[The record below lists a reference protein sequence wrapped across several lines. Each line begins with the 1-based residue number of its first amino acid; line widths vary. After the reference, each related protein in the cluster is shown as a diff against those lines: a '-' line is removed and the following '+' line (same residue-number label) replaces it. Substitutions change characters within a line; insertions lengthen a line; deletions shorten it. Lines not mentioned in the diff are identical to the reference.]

1 MVMMTV
7 IVTIND
13 IDIIISRYLQTLNS
27 ISAEKNST
35 IIFPLP
41 MELVGAFTDSDHGE
55 LILIINT
62 ISITYI
68 ITTIIIVTNT
78 EKNITNIIITV
89 IFILTKQLTRIPLF
103 ASKDQIFHRCSKEKC
118 ERLRGLKMRKGTV
131 IVRKLLNILHNFD
144 QALPGT
150 TLKC

>member
-13 IDIIISRYLQTLNS
+13 INIIIPRYLQTLNS

-55 LILIINT
+55 LIVIITT
-62 ISITYI
+62 ISITCI
-68 ITTIIIVTNT
+68 IITIIIVTNT
-78 EKNITNIIITV
+78 VKNITNILITV
-89 IFILTKQLTRIPLF
+89 VFILT
-103 ASKDQIFHRCSKEKC
+103 
-118 ERLRGLKMRKGTV
+118 
-131 IVRKLLNILHNFD
+131 
-144 QALPGT
+144 
-150 TLKC
+150 

>member
-13 IDIIISRYLQTLNS
+13 INTIISRYLQTLNS

-55 LILIINT
+55 LVI
-62 ISITYI
+62 I
-68 ITTIIIVTNT
+68 ITTINITCIIITIIIVTNT
-78 EKNITNIIITV
+78 VKNITNILITV
-89 IFILTKQLTRIPLF
+89 VFILT
-103 ASKDQIFHRCSKEKC
+103 
-118 ERLRGLKMRKGTV
+118 
-131 IVRKLLNILHNFD
+131 
-144 QALPGT
+144 
-150 TLKC
+150 

>member
-13 IDIIISRYLQTLNS
+13 INTIISRYLQTLNS

-55 LILIINT
+55 LIIIIT
-62 ISITYI
+62 TVSITYI
-68 ITTIIIVTNT
+68 IITIIIVTNT
-78 EKNITNIIITV
+78 VKNITNIIITV
-89 IFILTKQLTRIPLF
+89 IFILT
-103 ASKDQIFHRCSKEKC
+103 
-118 ERLRGLKMRKGTV
+118 
-131 IVRKLLNILHNFD
+131 
-144 QALPGT
+144 
-150 TLKC
+150 

>member
-13 IDIIISRYLQTLNS
+13 INIIISRYLQTLNS

-55 LILIINT
+55 LIIIIT
-62 ISITYI
+62 TVSITYI
-68 ITTIIIVTNT
+68 IITIIIVTNT
-78 EKNITNIIITV
+78 VKNITNILITV
-89 IFILTKQLTRIPLF
+89 VFILT
-103 ASKDQIFHRCSKEKC
+103 
-118 ERLRGLKMRKGTV
+118 
-131 IVRKLLNILHNFD
+131 
-144 QALPGT
+144 
-150 TLKC
+150 

>member
-1 MVMMTV
+1 MMTV

-13 IDIIISRYLQTLNS
+13 IDIIIPRYLQTLNS

-55 LILIINT
+55 LIVIITT
-62 ISITYI
+62 ISITCI
-68 ITTIIIVTNT
+68 IITIIIVTNT
-78 EKNITNIIITV
+78 AKNITNILITV
-89 IFILTKQLTRIPLF
+89 
-103 ASKDQIFHRCSKEKC
+103 ASTYQMFHRCSKEKC
-118 ERLRGLKMRKGTV
+118 ERLRGLKMRKAT
-131 IVRKLLNILHNFD
+131 IFVRKSLNILHNSD

-150 TLKC
+150 TVLKCST